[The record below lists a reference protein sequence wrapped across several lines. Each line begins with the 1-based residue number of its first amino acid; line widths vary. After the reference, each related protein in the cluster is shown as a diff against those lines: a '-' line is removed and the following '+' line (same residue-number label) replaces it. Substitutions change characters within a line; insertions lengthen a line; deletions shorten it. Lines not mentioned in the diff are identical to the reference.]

1 MTTDPARRRHLVTG
15 ATGLVGRHTAERLV
29 RSGARVR
36 ALVRRPEAAV
46 GLARLGVEVVEG
58 DMLDPRSVERVMAG
72 VDVVVHC
79 AAHVAEWGARR
90 QFEDANVR
98 GTGNVLDAAE
108 AAGVARFVHL
118 SSVSVYGHR
127 PGRGRLDETA
137 TLNPTGE
144 AYSDTK
150 IAAEQMVF
158 ERHRGGRLRAAAL
171 RPVLVYGPY
180 DWKFVPKVA
189 EALMGRGLP
198 LIGGGNHRAD
208 IVSVHD
214 VVDLILLCAS
224 RPEAEGEAFNCSA
237 EESLTWRQVFT
248 EVAARIGAPPP
259 TRKIPYRLA
268 WSAGAALEACYRLAG
283 ARRAPLVTRFGATL
297 VGVPFEYDTSKAKR
311 VLGFTAG
318 RRFTEVLPECLD
330 WWRRERGRAGAV
342 AVG

>member
-1 MTTDPARRRHLVTG
+1 MATDPARPRYLVTG
-15 ATGLVGRHTAERLV
+15 ATGLIGRHVAVRLV
-29 RSGARVR
+29 ESGARVR

-46 GLARLGVEVVEG
+46 NLARLGVEVVEG
-58 DMLDPRSVERVMAG
+58 DLLESRSVERVMSG
-72 VDVVVHC
+72 VDVVVHA

-90 QFEDANVR
+90 SFEATNVR
-98 GTGNVLDAAE
+98 GTANVLDAAE
-108 AAGVARFVHL
+108 AARVGRFVHL

-127 PGRGRLDETA
+127 AGRGRLEETRP
-137 TLNPTGE
+137 LQRTGE
-144 AYSDTK
+144 PYSDTK

-158 ERHRGGRLRAAAL
+158 ERHREGRLRASAL
-171 RPVLVYGPY
+171 RPTLVYGPY

-237 EESLTWRQVFT
+237 EESLSWREVFT
-248 EVAARIGAPPP
+248 EIAARIGAPPP
-259 TRKIPYRLA
+259 TRKVPYRLA
-268 WSAGAALEACYRLAG
+268 WGAGAALEACYRLAG
-283 ARRAPLVTRFGATL
+283 SRRPPLVTRFGATL
-297 VGVPFEYDTSKAKR
+297 VGLPFEYDTSKAGR
-311 VLGFTAG
+311 VLGFRAG
-318 RRFTEVLPECLD
+318 RRFADVLPEALD